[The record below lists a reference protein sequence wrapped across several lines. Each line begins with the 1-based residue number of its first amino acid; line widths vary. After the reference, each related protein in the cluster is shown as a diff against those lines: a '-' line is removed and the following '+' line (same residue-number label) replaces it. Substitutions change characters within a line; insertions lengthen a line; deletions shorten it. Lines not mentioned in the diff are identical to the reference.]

1 VPISRKE
8 TRILLH
14 VHPGASRNEVV
25 GFTGG
30 VLRVKVAAPP
40 VRDKANKELIAF
52 LSQTLGVSKA
62 ALTIRHG
69 RASKN
74 KVLAIDGLSQE
85 MVMKRLFPG

>member
-52 LSQTLGVSKA
+52 LSQTLGVSKS
-62 ALTIRHG
+62 ALTIIYG